1 MQLTCAL
8 AVEKGKRNSFF
19 NVDVPIFCQRKSTK
33 MTFILSACLTWWSL
47 SHVRKLW
54 LFIVAR
60 FIFWK
65 LKRHWSWLTKDDHTI
80 VVYFYEVSYTNL
92 SKTISI
98 PFFANEVTI
107 LHVDKIYSYQDDID
121 RTFSN
126 QFQIKDYSRSS
137 ISL

>member
-1 MQLTCAL
+1 MANIILEMCNATNVCSGSWERKAEL
-8 AVEKGKRNSFF
+8 FF
-19 NVDVPIFCQRKSTK
+19 QCWCPNILPTK
-33 MTFILSACLTWWSL
+33 IDQMTFILSACLTWWSL

-65 LKRHWSWLTKDDHTI
+65 LKQHWSWLTKDDHTI

-126 QFQIKDYSRSS
+126 SK
-137 ISL
+137 